1 MRELVIL
8 MLITVALAW
17 FADHVT
23 VRPLNGQK
31 MHRQLLP
38 SIVIFILLAGF
49 AGLRKW
55 YNDTETYRH
64 SYELIAA
71 FPDYFKN
78 GIKLELG
85 NNFGFGLINASLKT
99 LGLISQDF
107 LMFWAV
113 IVIGLHLFFLHKH
126 SEKYSLSIFLLFAT
140 GAYSFMC
147 AAIKQ
152 TAAVAICL
160 LAVHFFLKRKY
171 VLYVLCVL
179 LASTIHPYALMFLSV
194 PIFTYKPWTKR
205 TYLFIALFVAA
216 GLALQPLMGTIINIT
231 TMIGE
236 EYTVEEFSGAGV
248 NIFRVLVCNVPLILS
263 FLYRKSLF
271 ADSSREQNLFVN
283 LSMLNGAIMFVGLFG
298 TANYFGRLA
307 NYFLVFQVL
316 SLPWMIDRIPG
327 RDRAFIKSAMI
338 TCYIAYFYYAHAI
351 NLPFDENFRRYTIGE
366 YLTML
371 R

>member
-1 MRELVIL
+1 MQELVIL

-38 SIVIFILLAGF
+38 AIVIFILLAGF
-49 AGLRKW
+49 VGLRKW
-55 YNDTETYRH
+55 YNDTETYRYA
-64 SYELIAA
+64 YEAMSA
-71 FPDYFKN
+71 FPAHWEEVSLD
-78 GIKLELG
+78 LG
-85 NNFGFGLINASLKT
+85 ANFGFDIINAWLKT
-99 LGLISQDF
+99 GGIISQDF

-113 IVIGLHLFFLHKH
+113 IVVGLHLFFLHKH
-126 SEKYSLSIFLLFAT
+126 AENYPLSIFLLFAT
-140 GAYSFMC
+140 GAFSFMC

-160 LAVHFFLKRKY
+160 LAVHFFLDKKY
-171 VLYVLCVL
+171 ARYVLCVL

-194 PIFTYKPWTKR
+194 PIFTYKPWTKK
-205 TYLFIALFVAA
+205 TYFFIALFIAA

-236 EYTVEEFSGAGV
+236 EYTVEEFSQAGV
-248 NIFRVLVCNVPLILS
+248 NIFRVLVCNVPLALS
-263 FLYRKSLF
+263 FVYRKQLF
-271 ADSSREQNLFVN
+271 ADSSREQNLFMN
-283 LSMLNGAIMFVGLFG
+283 LAMLNGAIMFVGLFG

-307 NYFLVFQVL
+307 NYFLVFQIL
-316 SLPWMIDRIPG
+316 SLPWMVNKIQG
-327 RDRAFIKSAMI
+327 RDRKVIKTAMI
-338 TCYIAYFYYAHAI
+338 ICYIAYFYYAHAI
-351 NLPFDENFRRYTIGE
+351 NLPFDDNFHRYTISE
-366 YLTML
+366 YLAMP

>member
-1 MRELVIL
+1 ML
-8 MLITVALAW
+8 MFITVALAW
-17 FADHVT
+17 CADHVA

-31 MHRQLLP
+31 MHRQLLAT
-38 SIVIFILLAGF
+38 IVIFISLAGF
-49 AGLRKW
+49 VGLRKW
-55 YNDTETYRH
+55 YNDTETYRYA
-64 SYELIAA
+64 YEAMSS
-71 FPDYFKN
+71 FPAYWKEVSLD
-78 GIKLELG
+78 LG
-85 NNFGFGLINASLKT
+85 SNFGFGIINAWLKT
-99 LGLISQDF
+99 AEIISQDF

-113 IVIGLHLFFLHKH
+113 IVVGLHLLFLHKH
-126 SEKYSLSIFLLFAT
+126 SENYPLSIFLLFAT
-140 GAYSFMC
+140 GAFSFMC

-171 VLYVLCVL
+171 ARYVLCVL

-194 PIFTYKPWTKR
+194 PIFTYKPWTKK

-248 NIFRVLVCNVPLILS
+248 NVFRVLVCNVPLILS
-263 FLYRKSLF
+263 FLYRKQLF
-271 ADSSREQNLFVN
+271 VDSSREQNLFVN

-307 NYFLVFQVL
+307 NYFLFFQTL
-316 SLPWMIDRIPG
+316 SLPWMVGKIQG
-327 RDRAFIKSAMI
+327 RDRKIIKAAMI
-338 TCYIAYFYYAHAI
+338 ICYVAYFYYAHAI
-351 NLPFDENFRRYTIGE
+351 NLPFDDNFRRYTISE
-366 YLTML
+366 YLAMP